1 MPPVCGWGRR
11 LDAVYLGDLIGAQA
25 IRSLANNTGGFSFG
39 IIDGLLSIEPQEK
52 LVERAL
58 IALARPDGQLVH
70 IKVENGKAWLADRH
84 GEVHGEEIECLL
96 VIIGATPEDEKERS
110 LADRGGDNA
119 TMSDGRP
126 AEGGPHRAEAPTAYP
141 APSPSPHG
149 GGGGNSPCSNA
160 IAFTD

>member
-1 MPPVCGWGRR
+1 VCGWGRR

-84 GEVHGEEIECLL
+84 GEVHGEEIDL
-96 VIIGATPEDEKERS
+96 GAERS
-110 LADRGGDNA
+110 RMYADTTAWMILGQFARLPTAVVGNNRSPGRSSMGAGANLGKRLGSA
-119 TMSDGRP
+119 RP
-126 AEGGPHRAEAPTAYP
+126 A
-141 APSPSPHG
+141 
-149 GGGGNSPCSNA
+149 
-160 IAFTD
+160 